1 MTPGVLPALA
11 SAGLYGVASA
21 LQHREVGAVPSRGSL
36 DPRLLR
42 DLAKRWPW
50 WGGIAADAGAVG
62 LQLLALHQA
71 SVALV
76 QALLV
81 LGLPVAVVLTAR
93 GRLRPAAVAGTAL
106 TAAGVVA
113 FGLAQPT
120 VEPRP
125 GSASAIVLPLVVLGL
140 SAALARARRSSVQG
154 LAAGLAAGAAAAL
167 LAVAVA
173 GPWSQLLTRPATYAA
188 AVGGL
193 LALQLTQTALTAR
206 DAGPALAGLTLAEP
220 VVAVLLA
227 AAGLDQHPA
236 LAPVALV
243 GLAAATAGVV
253 VLERSAT

>member
-21 LQHREVGAVPSRGSL
+21 LQHREVGAVPARGSL

-42 DLAKRWPW
+42 DLARRWPW
-50 WGGIAADAGAVG
+50 WGGIAADVGAIG
-62 LQLLALHQA
+62 LQLLALHEA
-71 SVALV
+71 PVALV

-93 GRLRPAAVAGTAL
+93 GRLRPAAVAGTGL

-113 FGLAQPT
+113 FGLAQPAA
-120 VEPRP
+120 EPEAGGAR
-125 GSASAIVLPLVVLGL
+125 AVVAPLVVLAL
-140 SAALARARRSSVQG
+140 AALLARARRSAVLG

-173 GPWSQLLTRPATYAA
+173 GPWSDLLTRPTSYAA

-193 LALQLTQTALTAR
+193 LALQLTQTALADR

-220 VVAVLLA
+220 VTAVLLA
-227 AAGLDQHPA
+227 AAGLDQHPD

-253 VLERSAT
+253 LLERTRS